1 MIRSLH
7 QLYSFLH
14 LTKDELDDLLGTVE
28 YLYYP
33 RSNPKKKFGDFQR
46 EDDGQ
51 IKYRDLLIPRY
62 RLKTIQKRISQLLH
76 NTQFPTYMFGSI
88 RGRNHIM
95 NARQHL
101 TQTYF
106 LTVDLFKFFPYI
118 NHHHVFNM
126 FRQHEFSA
134 DVARILTKLTT
145 YKKSLPQG
153 APSSPVIAN
162 LVFLP
167 TAKELNS
174 FTKANNIIFSCF
186 LDDLSFS
193 SNTCFKK
200 LTPEILHIIRSNGF
214 CPSNKKIH
222 YRRDCC
228 EITGLIVRESQLHL
242 ITEMKMRA
250 QSNLQLK
257 AYVNSIAKINRI
269 STTDD

>member
-14 LTKDELDDLLGTVE
+14 LTKDELDGLLRTVE

-33 RSNPKKKFGDFQR
+33 RLNPKKKFGDFQR

-51 IKYRDLLIPRY
+51 IKYRDLLIPHY
-62 RLKTIQKRISQLLH
+62 SLKTKQKRISQLLH
-76 NTQFPTYMFGSI
+76 NTQFPPYMFGSI
-88 RGRNHIM
+88 RGTNHIM
-95 NARQHL
+95 NAQQHL

-118 NHHHVFNM
+118 SHHHVFNM
-126 FRQHEFSA
+126 FRQHGFSA

-167 TAKELNS
+167 TAKELNR
-174 FTKANNIIFSCF
+174 FAKENKITFSCF

-222 YRRDCC
+222 YRKDCC

-269 STTDD
+269 STPN